1 MVARSGASASGKP
14 DRTTTPP
21 SAPIRPILTGN
32 DFTPSFD
39 HGRAER
45 AAQFPR
51 AQWKWL
57 CAGHAAAS
65 RRRRDPE
72 TEAESERVQ
81 GTLFACVMF
90 TAMGKTMSRG
100 PPDSSTPSARE
111 TASLF
116 CRIGPSHPAHSG
128 LVEVRPHGHALTFFC
143 YHIGLLSVST
153 AQSKMRPERAL

>member
-32 DFTPSFD
+32 DFPPSFD

-90 TAMGKTMSRG
+90 TAMGKTTSRG
-100 PPDSSTPSARE
+100 PPASSTPSARE
-111 TASLF
+111 TASLV